1 MKFSDYK
8 LRPFL
13 NEGLK
18 TINFISPTKIQ
29 ELVLPRAIKRESI
42 IVQSATVSGKT
53 HSFII
58 PILQNLNLEKE
69 EVQAVIIS
77 PTRELATQLYEV
89 LLKLTKCSETPINVS
104 RAIGGVDREQEI
116 KRFEKSQPHIVIGT
130 IGRLNDLVVDS
141 NVLKI
146 HNAKS
151 VIIDEAD
158 MIFEEKELEEVD
170 KIMGVVQGN
179 HQFLV
184 FSATIPQGLK
194 TFLKKYLRGIDVIS
208 LEEKTLTH
216 KNITHIMVPCKAK
229 DRKDVL
235 LQLMEYI
242 NPYLG
247 IIFCNTKETVDELS
261 LFLAEQG
268 LKIGKLHGD
277 LDDRNRKQILKR
289 ISNLEFKYIVASDI
303 AARGIDI
310 EGVSHVINYDLPK
323 EVEFYIHR
331 TGRTARFDKTGEAYS
346 LYAYGDD
353 SYVKKLQAKG
363 LEVTF
368 MKLSNGTLS
377 PASAPKRPAT
387 KAKTY
392 EEELHQ
398 KIRLPKKVK
407 PGYKKKRNEEIKKL
421 VSKAKRK
428 HIDEIYN
435 KRNHRKDD

>member
-1 MKFSDYK
+1 MKFSDYNLK
-8 LRPFL
+8 PFL

-18 TINFISPTKIQ
+18 SINFISPTKIQ
-29 ELVLPRAIKRESI
+29 ELVLPRAIKKESI
-42 IVQSATVSGKT
+42 IVQSATGSGKT
-53 HSFII
+53 HSFLI
-58 PILQNLNLEKE
+58 PILQNLNIEKE

-77 PTRELATQLYEV
+77 PTRELASQLYEV
-89 LLKLTKCSETPINVS
+89 LLKLTKYSSTTINVA

-146 HNAKS
+146 HNAKT

-179 HQFLV
+179 PQFLV

-235 LQLMEYI
+235 LQLMDYI

-289 ISNLEFKYIVASDI
+289 IANLEFKYIVASDI

-323 EVEFYIHR
+323 EIEFYIHR

-353 SYVKKLQAKG
+353 AYVKKLQAKG

-407 PGYKKKRNEEIKKL
+407 PGYKKKRKEEIKKL
-421 VSKAKRK
+421 VSKAKRQ
-428 HIDEIYN
+428 HIDELYN

>member
-1 MKFSDYK
+1 MKFNDYNLK
-8 LRPFL
+8 PFI

-18 TINFISPTKIQ
+18 SINFISPTKIQ
-29 ELVLPRAIKRESI
+29 ELVLPRAFKHDSI
-42 IVQSATVSGKT
+42 IVQSATGSGKT
-53 HSFII
+53 HSFLI

-77 PTRELATQLYEV
+77 PTRELASQLYEV
-89 LLKLTKCSETPINVS
+89 LLKLTKFSETPINVA

-116 KRFEKSQPHIVIGT
+116 KRFEKGQPHIVIGT
-130 IGRLNDLVVDS
+130 IGRLNDLVVES
-141 NVLKI
+141 NVLKV

-151 VIIDEAD
+151 VVIDEAD

-179 HQFLV
+179 PQFLV

-235 LQLMEYI
+235 LQLMDYI

-289 ISNLEFKYIVASDI
+289 IANLEFKYIVASDI

-353 SYVKKLQAKG
+353 AYVKKLQAKG

-368 MKLSNGTLS
+368 MKLSNGTLTK
-377 PASAPKRPAT
+377 AEAPKRPAT

-392 EEELHQ
+392 EDELHQ

-407 PGYKKKRNEEIKKL
+407 PGYKKKRKEEIKKL
-421 VSKAKRK
+421 VSKAKRQ
-428 HIDEIYN
+428 HINELYN

>member
-1 MKFSDYK
+1 MKFSDYNLK
-8 LRPFL
+8 PFL

-18 TINFISPTKIQ
+18 SIKFISPTKIQ
-29 ELVLPRAIKRESI
+29 ELVLPRAIKKESI
-42 IVQSATVSGKT
+42 IVQSATGSGKT
-53 HSFII
+53 HSFLI
-58 PILQNLNLEKE
+58 PILQNLNIEKE

-77 PTRELATQLYEV
+77 PTRELASQLYEV
-89 LLKLTKCSETPINVS
+89 LLKLTKYSSTPINVA

-146 HNAKS
+146 HNAKT

-179 HQFLV
+179 PQFLV

-235 LQLMEYI
+235 LQLMDYI

-289 ISNLEFKYIVASDI
+289 ITNLEFKYIVASDI

-323 EVEFYIHR
+323 EIEFYIHR

-353 SYVKKLQAKG
+353 AYVKKLQAKG

-407 PGYKKKRNEEIKKL
+407 PGYKKKRKEEIKKL
-421 VSKAKRK
+421 VSKAKRQ
-428 HIDEIYN
+428 HIDELYN

>member
-1 MKFSDYK
+1 MKFSEYN

-18 TINFISPTKIQ
+18 SINFISPTKIQ
-29 ELVLPRAIKRESI
+29 ELVLPRAFKHESI
-42 IVQSATVSGKT
+42 IVQSATGSGKT
-53 HSFII
+53 HSFLI

-77 PTRELATQLYEV
+77 PTRELASQLYEV
-89 LLKLTKCSETPINVS
+89 LLKLTKCSETPINVA

-116 KRFEKSQPHIVIGT
+116 KRFEKNQPHIVIGT
-130 IGRLNDLVVDS
+130 IGRLNDLVVES

-151 VIIDEAD
+151 VVIDEAD

-179 HQFLV
+179 PQFLV

-235 LQLMEYI
+235 LQLMDYI

-289 ISNLEFKYIVASDI
+289 IANLEFKYIVASDI

-323 EVEFYIHR
+323 EIEFYIHR

-353 SYVKKLQAKG
+353 AYVKKLQAKG

-368 MKLSNGTLS
+368 MKLSNGTLTK
-377 PASAPKRPAT
+377 AETPKRPAT

-421 VSKAKRK
+421 VSKAKRQ
-428 HIDEIYN
+428 HINELYN

>member
-1 MKFSDYK
+1 
-8 LRPFL
+8 
-13 NEGLK
+13 
-18 TINFISPTKIQ
+18 
-29 ELVLPRAIKRESI
+29 
-42 IVQSATVSGKT
+42 
-53 HSFII
+53 
-58 PILQNLNLEKE
+58 
-69 EVQAVIIS
+69 
-77 PTRELATQLYEV
+77 
-89 LLKLTKCSETPINVS
+89 
-104 RAIGGVDREQEI
+104 
-116 KRFEKSQPHIVIGT
+116 
-130 IGRLNDLVVDS
+130 
-141 NVLKI
+141 
-146 HNAKS
+146 
-151 VIIDEAD
+151 
-158 MIFEEKELEEVD
+158 
-170 KIMGVVQGN
+170 MGVVQGN
-179 HQFLV
+179 PQFLV

-235 LQLMEYI
+235 LQLMDYI

-289 ISNLEFKYIVASDI
+289 IANLEFKYIVASDI

-323 EVEFYIHR
+323 EIEFYIHR

-353 SYVKKLQAKG
+353 AYVKKLQAKG

-407 PGYKKKRNEEIKKL
+407 PGYKKKRKEEIKKL
-421 VSKAKRK
+421 VSKAKRQ
-428 HIDEIYN
+428 HIDELYN

>member
-1 MKFSDYK
+1 MKFSDYNLK
-8 LRPFL
+8 PFL

-18 TINFISPTKIQ
+18 SINFISPTKIQ
-29 ELVLPRAIKRESI
+29 ELVLPRAIKKESI
-42 IVQSATVSGKT
+42 IVQSATGSGKT
-53 HSFII
+53 HSFLI
-58 PILQNLNLEKE
+58 PILQNLNIEKE

-77 PTRELATQLYEV
+77 PTRELASQLYEV
-89 LLKLTKCSETPINVS
+89 LLKLTKYSSTPINVA

-146 HNAKS
+146 HNAKT

-179 HQFLV
+179 PQFLV

-235 LQLMEYI
+235 LQLMDYI

-289 ISNLEFKYIVASDI
+289 IANLEFKYIVASDI

-323 EVEFYIHR
+323 EIEFYIHR

-353 SYVKKLQAKG
+353 AYVKKLQAKG

-407 PGYKKKRNEEIKKL
+407 PGYKKKRKEEIKKL
-421 VSKAKRK
+421 VFKAKRQ
-428 HIDEIYN
+428 HIDELYN

>member
-1 MKFSDYK
+1 MKFSDYNLK
-8 LRPFL
+8 PFL

-18 TINFISPTKIQ
+18 SINFISPTKIQ
-29 ELVLPRAIKRESI
+29 ELVLPRAIKKESI
-42 IVQSATVSGKT
+42 IVQSATGSGKT
-53 HSFII
+53 HSFLI
-58 PILQNLNLEKE
+58 PILQNLNIEKE

-77 PTRELATQLYEV
+77 PTRELASQLYEV
-89 LLKLTKCSETPINVS
+89 LLKLTKYSSTPINVA

-146 HNAKS
+146 HNAKT

-179 HQFLV
+179 PQFLV

-235 LQLMEYI
+235 LQLMDYI

-289 ISNLEFKYIVASDI
+289 IANLEFKYIVASDI

-323 EVEFYIHR
+323 EIEFYIHR

-353 SYVKKLQAKG
+353 AYVKKLQAKG

-407 PGYKKKRNEEIKKL
+407 PGYKKKRKEEIKKL
-421 VSKAKRK
+421 VSKAKRQ
-428 HIDEIYN
+428 HIDELYN

>member
-1 MKFSDYK
+1 MKFSDYNLK
-8 LRPFL
+8 PFL

-18 TINFISPTKIQ
+18 SINFISPTKIQ
-29 ELVLPRAIKRESI
+29 ELVLPRAIKKESI
-42 IVQSATVSGKT
+42 IVQSATGSGKT
-53 HSFII
+53 HSFLI
-58 PILQNLNLEKE
+58 PILQNLNIEKE

-77 PTRELATQLYEV
+77 PTRELASQLYEV
-89 LLKLTKCSETPINVS
+89 LLKLTKYSSTPINVA

-146 HNAKS
+146 HNAKT

-158 MIFEEKELEEVD
+158 MIFEEKELEEVG

-179 HQFLV
+179 PQFLV

-235 LQLMEYI
+235 LQLMDYI

-289 ISNLEFKYIVASDI
+289 IANLEFKYIVASDI

-323 EVEFYIHR
+323 EIEFYIHR

-353 SYVKKLQAKG
+353 AYVKKLQAKG

-407 PGYKKKRNEEIKKL
+407 PGYKKKRKEEIKKL
-421 VSKAKRK
+421 VSKAKRQ
-428 HIDEIYN
+428 HIDELYN